1 VASTNV
7 MTTNTTQIAID
18 ATELAFAW
26 HTHRRVPA
34 DVAAAA
40 AYRAARMRVA
50 GLFPI
55 MLGFLLGTAAG
66 TIAYVTIGP
75 WGLLLPVAIMY
86 GVFGWASG
94 WRDAG

>member
-1 VASTNV
+1 
-7 MTTNTTQIAID
+7 
-18 ATELAFAW
+18 
-26 HTHRRVPA
+26 
-34 DVAAAA
+34 
-40 AYRAARMRVA
+40 MRVA

-66 TIAYVTIGP
+66 TVAYVTIGP

-94 WRDAG
+94 WRDAS